1 MRGSILAA
9 ALAALGATEA
19 AAQGDCFPSKTS
31 NEAQT
36 FAIFAVPLAFSP
48 AGAPRT
54 GSGRVQIGLELSY
67 LPNVDTLLAT
77 PTICRPGK
85 EAEHTDL
92 LFAAPRPRITVAL
105 GGGFAIEGSWTP
117 PIRVNQVRANLFG
130 VALSYDT
137 KVGATGTGLTL
148 RAHGTFGQI
157 NAPITCSDQALTNSL
172 SECYQGTRSDDRY
185 RPNVVGAEAIAH
197 WSPGK
202 GQVRPY
208 LGGGYNRLMPRFQV
222 NFRNAQ
228 GQVDNRRVEVDLD
241 RLVIFG
247 GVSCLVSSRW
257 SVSAELYSAPS
268 DAVTG
273 RMAVRLGL

>member
-1 MRGSILAA
+1 MRGSIVAA
-9 ALAALGATEA
+9 ALVLLGATDLV
-19 AAQGDCFPSKTS
+19 AQGDCFPSKTS
-31 NEAQT
+31 NEART
-36 FAIFAVPLAFSP
+36 FAKFAVPLAFSP

-54 GSGRVQIGLELSY
+54 GSSRVQIGLEFSY
-67 LPNVDTLLAT
+67 LSNIDTVLAT

-85 EAEHTDL
+85 EAENTDL
-92 LFAAPRPRITVAL
+92 LFAAPRPRITVVL
-105 GGGFAIEGSWTP
+105 GGGFAVEGSWTP

-137 KVGATGTGLTL
+137 KVGATGTSLTL
-148 RAHGTFGQI
+148 RAHGAFGQI
-157 NAPITCSDQALTNSL
+157 NAPITCSDEALANSL

-185 RPNVVGAEAIAH
+185 QPNVIGAEVIAH
-197 WSPGK
+197 WSLGK

-228 GQVDNRRVEVDLD
+228 GQVDNRRVEVDLN
-241 RLVIFG
+241 RLVMFG
-247 GVSCLVSSRW
+247 GFSWLTSTRW
-257 SVSAELYSAPS
+257 SLSAELYSAPS